1 MPRAAPLTPGPLSS
15 PPDCT
20 ALRPEQSLTVYLL
33 QVNVGGAGPR
43 AAGPGDGMPCI
54 ARGPAGGW
62 RGSSPVFIT
71 PLLLQMRG
79 PGRPSASRGQQRKP
93 GACVV
98 TDGPLSVHPGG
109 TAGCHAALPCTCNV
123 PGPGGTGPGPVCVK
137 PSPCAVESGRR
148 AQRDRAAHACGAPTA
163 PALRTVP
170 GGAGPAGP
178 GPGLRGPLVCR
189 APVSLRPA
197 PPLPWDSCAAHAA
210 RRESRE
216 EGAEEGNPR

>member
-1 MPRAAPLTPGPLSS
+1 MHS
-15 PPDCT
+15 
-20 ALRPEQSLTVYLL
+20 
-33 QVNVGGAGPR
+33 AGPR
-43 AAGPGDGMPCI
+43 RGLARIKPRLYYSPSPSDAGAGAAECESRAAKEAGGVCGDGRAALCAP
-54 ARGPAGGW
+54 GG
-62 RGSSPVFIT
+62 
-71 PLLLQMRG
+71 
-79 PGRPSASRGQQRKP
+79 
-93 GACVV
+93 
-98 TDGPLSVHPGG
+98 DGG

-123 PGPGGTGPGPVCVK
+123 PGPGRTGPGPVCVK
-137 PSPCAVESGRR
+137 PSRCAVESGRR

-210 RRESRE
+210 RRESRA

>member
-20 ALRPEQSLTVYLL
+20 ALRPKQSLTVYLL

-98 TDGPLSVHPGG
+98 TDGPLSVHQGG
-109 TAGCHAALPCTCNV
+109 DGGLPR
-123 PGPGGTGPGPVCVK
+123 GPAVHLQRAGTGG
-137 PSPCAVESGRR
+137 
-148 AQRDRAAHACGAPTA
+148 H
-163 PALRTVP
+163 
-170 GGAGPAGP
+170 GAGP
-178 GPGLRGPLVCR
+178 
-189 APVSLRPA
+189 SLREALALRRRERQTRPA
-197 PPLPWDSCAAHAA
+197 GQGRACVRRTHRARASDSA
-210 RRESRE
+210 RRRRPCR
-216 EGAEEGNPR
+216 PRAWASGTTGL

>member
-137 PSPCAVESGRR
+137 PSRCAVESGRR
-148 AQRDRAAHACGAPTA
+148 AQRDRAAHACGGTH
-163 PALRTVP
+163 
-170 GGAGPAGP
+170 
-178 GPGLRGPLVCR
+178 R
-189 APVSLRPA
+189 ARAS
-197 PPLPWDSCAAHAA
+197 DSA
-210 RRESRE
+210 RRRRPCR
-216 EGAEEGNPR
+216 PRAWASGTTGL